1 MQTVTAVSLNCFLPK
16 TSLDDPRCV
25 LRGERR
31 KESFC
36 SGTVDEERVVHCSEN
51 LSHHHCVGRVGK
63 QEARKWE
70 RNSERKVGRG
80 QRETEYSSKCY
91 LGLLDPG
98 SFLLEKQVLRD

>member
-1 MQTVTAVSLNCFLPK
+1 MQTIKAVSLHCFLPK
-16 TSLDDPRCV
+16 TSLVTHNACYG
-25 LRGERR
+25 GERR

-36 SGTVDEERVVHCSEN
+36 SGTVDEERVVHCSEK
-51 LSHHHCVGRVGK
+51 LSNHHCVGRVGK